1 VRLLSENRRRRL
13 ALFALTLL
21 AVLQFPIALQR
32 MAVWNYNPLTRPS
45 YSDFGSLYLY
55 ASVGWHHGWNRL
67 YDVHLQF
74 RVWVQMGGWNYA
86 PFYPNLYP
94 PVTTWIAAP
103 FALLPFRLA
112 WALWLVF
119 MLALFIGIWKVAVP
133 GPRLVRWAHLAAVLA
148 LYPVVL
154 ALMLGQP
161 AVLST
166 AALVFGWWLL
176 TKDRAV
182 LAGIVL
188 ALALIKPQIGFLVP
202 AVLIVSGRWKTT
214 LSWLASVA
222 VLASLT
228 LFSLGLDGVRQL
240 VDHVVHVR
248 DSTPP
253 TTPLT
258 IQDLLG
264 WRPLTL
270 GVELAIV
277 GLVLLIAYRRRHERI
292 HLPFA
297 AALVGSMLVAP
308 YAQPPNLLA
317 LVAAAWISLNAAT
330 TIWSRRLLLSGYAVL
345 LIPSMVVVPAAAAIF
360 TTLLIP
366 AVIGW
371 LVIPVAIGWLVIT
384 ATSPPMVK
392 PQPASAMA
400 A

>member
-1 VRLLSENRRRRL
+1 VRHLSEDTRRRL
-13 ALFALTLL
+13 ALGALTLL
-21 AVLQFPIALQR
+21 AVVQLPIALRR
-32 MAVWNYNPLTRPS
+32 MAEWNYNALVRPG

-55 ASVGWHHGWNRL
+55 GWIGWHYGWNRL
-67 YDVHLQF
+67 YDVDLQL
-74 RVWVQMGGWNYA
+74 RVWLQMGGTNYA

-94 PVTTWIAAP
+94 PFTAWIAAP

-112 WALWLVF
+112 WALWLLFV
-119 MLALFIGIWKVAVP
+119 LALFIGIWKLAVP
-133 GPRLVRWAHLAAVLA
+133 GQRGVRWTHLAAVLA

-166 AALVFGWWLL
+166 AALVLGWWLL
-176 TKDRAV
+176 HKDRPV
-182 LAGIVL
+182 LAGMVL

-214 LSWLASVA
+214 VSWLATVT
-222 VLASLT
+222 VLASLS
-228 LFSLGLDGVRQL
+228 LFSLGLDGVRQF
-240 VDHVVHVR
+240 VNHVAHVR

-253 TTPLT
+253 TTPMT

-264 WRPLTL
+264 WGPLAF
-270 GVELAIV
+270 GVEAAIV
-277 GLVLLIAYRRRHERI
+277 GLVLVIAYRRRHEGI

-297 AALVGSMLVAP
+297 AALVGSLVVAP

-317 LVAAAWISLNAAT
+317 LVAAAWISLNATT
-330 TIWSRRLLLSGYAVL
+330 TIWSRRVLLAGYAL
-345 LIPSMVVVPAAAAIF
+345 LVIPSIVVVPSAAAIF

-366 AVIGW
+366 
-371 LVIPVAIGWLVIT
+371 VAIGWLVF
-384 ATSPPMVK
+384 TS
-392 PQPASAMA
+392 ASAPVDRPQLASSIA

>member
-1 VRLLSENRRRRL
+1 MRHLSQDTRRRL
-13 ALFALTLL
+13 ALFAATLL
-21 AVLQFPIALQR
+21 ALLQFPIALQR
-32 MAVWNYNPLTRPS
+32 MAVWNYNPLVRPG

-55 ASVGWHHGWNRL
+55 ASIGWHHGWNRL
-67 YDVHLQF
+67 YDVGLQF
-74 RVWVQMGGWNYA
+74 RVWVQMGGRNYA

-94 PVTTWIAAP
+94 PFTTWIAAP

-112 WALWLVF
+112 WALWLLF
-119 MLALFIGIWKVAVP
+119 LFALFIGVWKLAVP
-133 GPRLVRWAHLAAVLA
+133 GPHLVRWTHLAAVLA

-214 LSWLASVA
+214 LSWLASVT

-228 LFSLGLDGVRQL
+228 VFSLGLDGVGEL
-240 VDHVVHVR
+240 VNHVAHVR
-248 DSTPP
+248 DSVAAA
-253 TTPLT
+253 TPLT

-264 WRPLTL
+264 SGPLTL

-277 GLVLLIAYRRRHERI
+277 GLVLVIAYRRRREGI
-292 HLPFA
+292 HLPFG
-297 AALVGSMLVAP
+297 AALVGSMVVAP

-317 LVAAAWISLNAAT
+317 LVAAAWISLNATT
-330 TIWSRRLLLSGYAVL
+330 TIWSRRLLLAGYALL
-345 LIPSMVVVPAAAAIF
+345 LIPSFVVVPAVAGIF
-360 TTLLIP
+360 STLL
-366 AVIGW
+366 
-371 LVIPVAIGWLVIT
+371 IPVAIGWLVIT
-384 ATSPPMVK
+384 STSAPVDRL
-392 PQPASAMA
+392 QLASGIA